1 MDRPRRPNILVFLTD
16 DHGQWA
22 LPTYGNREI
31 IAPNIDY
38 LATSGVRM
46 ANAFTPCPV
55 CSPARA
61 SFFTG
66 RLPSQHGVHD
76 WLRETEQAL
85 THPGI
90 DDQTNIA
97 ELMQSAG
104 YYTGLVGKWHCGR
117 SSEPKRGF
125 DRWFSYQVAQYPHF
139 GEQNFSDQGTHVQRT
154 GHQSALFTDEAV
166 AFLRDR
172 PRDGDEAPPFFL
184 FVGYVNTHTPHT
196 QQPERLVSHYRNA
209 TFDDI
214 PDETAADCHGTG
226 RRKMP
231 DRDQLREEWAQY
243 YASVTMIDDQ
253 VGRLLDEL
261 DAQGELSNT
270 LVVYT
275 GDHGHMNGHHGLFNK
290 GNGTVPQNFIE
301 ESIRVPCVMAWHDG
315 IAAGQDR
322 DEMVDLCDVYATLLD
337 VAGVELPDETRS
349 EIDSPGASF
358 LPLLTDGDATW
369 KDTQYCEY
377 GNARMA
383 RTTTHKL
390 IVRYPGPNG
399 TFPNELY
406 DLENDPRERINRY
419 GDAAYAE
426 AQLELHRRL
435 DAHFTRYENA
445 ERSGADIMNQPQC
458 NPNEPWRAEL

>member
-90 DDQTNIA
+90 DDQTNVA

-196 QQPERLVSHYRNA
+196 QQPER
-209 TFDDI
+209 
-214 PDETAADCHGTG
+214 
-226 RRKMP
+226 
-231 DRDQLREEWAQY
+231 
-243 YASVTMIDDQ
+243 
-253 VGRLLDEL
+253 
-261 DAQGELSNT
+261 
-270 LVVYT
+270 
-275 GDHGHMNGHHGLFNK
+275 
-290 GNGTVPQNFIE
+290 
-301 ESIRVPCVMAWHDG
+301 
-315 IAAGQDR
+315 
-322 DEMVDLCDVYATLLD
+322 
-337 VAGVELPDETRS
+337 
-349 EIDSPGASF
+349 
-358 LPLLTDGDATW
+358 
-369 KDTQYCEY
+369 
-377 GNARMA
+377 
-383 RTTTHKL
+383 
-390 IVRYPGPNG
+390 
-399 TFPNELY
+399 
-406 DLENDPRERINRY
+406 
-419 GDAAYAE
+419 
-426 AQLELHRRL
+426 
-435 DAHFTRYENA
+435 
-445 ERSGADIMNQPQC
+445 
-458 NPNEPWRAEL
+458 

>member
-1 MDRPRRPNILVFLTD
+1 MSDARRPNILVFLTD

-38 LATSGVRM
+38 LASSGARM
-46 ANAFTPCPV
+46 SNAFTPCPV

-76 WLRETEQAL
+76 WLRESEQAL

-97 ELMQSAG
+97 ELLQDAG
-104 YYTGLVGKWHCGR
+104 YHTGLVGKWHAAR
-117 SSEPKRGF
+117 SAEPKRGF

-139 GEQNFSDQGTHVQRT
+139 GEQNFSDQGEHVQRT
-154 GHQSALFTDEAV
+154 GHQSTLLTDEAV
-166 AFLRDR
+166 DFLRDR
-172 PRDGDEAPPFFL
+172 PDDQPFFL

-196 QQPERLVSHYRNA
+196 QQPERLVAHYRNA

-214 PDETAADCHGTG
+214 PDEQPAAHRSG

-231 DRDQLREEWAQY
+231 TRDALREEWAQY

-261 DAQGELSNT
+261 DAQEEMANT
-270 LVVYT
+270 LVIYT

-301 ESIRVPCVMAWHDG
+301 ESIRIPCVMAWHDR
-315 IAAGQDR
+315 IPAGQSA
-322 DEMVDLCDVYATLLD
+322 DEMVDLCDVYATVLD
-337 VAGVELPDETRS
+337 AAGVDVPSDAQD

-358 LPLLTDGDATW
+358 LPLLTSGETEW
-369 KDTQYCEY
+369 KDTQFCEY

-383 RTTTHKL
+383 RTASHKL
-390 IVRYPGPNG
+390 VMRYPGPNG

-406 DLENDPRERINRY
+406 DLESDPRERLNCY
-419 GDAAYAE
+419 EDAAYTEVRADL
-426 AQLELHRRL
+426 AAKLK
-435 DAHFTRYENA
+435 AHFARYEIA
-445 ERSGADIMNQPQC
+445 ERSGADIMNQPMC

>member
-1 MDRPRRPNILVFLTD
+1 MGDARRPNILVFLTD

-31 IAPNIDY
+31 IAPNIDF
-38 LATSGVRM
+38 LASSGARLS
-46 ANAFTPCPV
+46 NAFTPSPV

-76 WLRETEQAL
+76 WLRESEQAL

-97 ELMQSAG
+97 ELLQEAG
-104 YYTGLVGKWHCGR
+104 YYTGLVGKWHAAR
-117 SSEPKRGF
+117 SAEPKRGF

-139 GEQNFSDQGTHVQRT
+139 GEQNFSDQGEHVQRT
-154 GHQSALFTDEAV
+154 GHQSTLLTDEAV
-166 AFLRDR
+166 SFLRDR
-172 PRDGDEAPPFFL
+172 PYDQPFFL

-196 QQPERLVSHYRNA
+196 QQPERLVAHYRNA

-214 PDETAADCHGTG
+214 PDEQPAECHGAG

-231 DRDQLREEWAQY
+231 DRDALREEWAQY

-261 DAQGELSNT
+261 DAQDEMANT
-270 LVVYT
+270 LVIYT

-301 ESIRVPCVMAWHDG
+301 ESIRVPCVLAWHDRIDG
-315 IAAGQDR
+315 GQSA
-322 DEMVDLCDVYATLLD
+322 DEMVDLCDVYATVLD
-337 VAGVELPDETRS
+337 AAGVRLTDERRE

-358 LPLLTDGDATW
+358 LPLLTGGQTEW
-369 KDTQYCEY
+369 KGTQFCEY

-383 RTTTHKL
+383 RTASHKL

-406 DLENDPRERINRY
+406 DLENDPRERLNRY
-419 GDAAYAE
+419 EDAAYASVRAEME
-426 AQLELHRRL
+426 ATLA
-435 DAHFTRYENA
+435 AHFERYEMA
-445 ERSGADIMNQPQC
+445 GRGGADIVSQPMC